1 MEFQNTDI
9 KQVDKGT
16 ALVKDNVFHGFTH
29 AAFGNQVYLDRPR
42 VNDLLEQAVQKP
54 VVCVTA
60 GAGYGKTSAV
70 YKFSKMCNAD
80 TIWIQLSA
88 RDNMR
93 ERFWENFLYVI
104 SIINREAAAAFH
116 EIGFPAS
123 EQQFQY
129 FLSLCREAAVPNKK
143 YLLVYDD
150 AHLIAEKSVLDF
162 LKRFIAVMLPNTCF
176 VLISRTECALDLDI
190 ENLDSKKIL
199 ATITE
204 DDLRFRYD
212 EMLAYFKL
220 ADVQV
225 DSALASSLYHD
236 TEGWAFS
243 IHLASLSLKN
253 LPRAESSYPANVP
266 RFLKSSAAQLIEN
279 EIMPTVSP
287 ELRQLLIKMSLG
299 EIFAPSLVLTIA
311 KDSAVV
317 KQLET
322 LSSFIRFD
330 SYANVYHIH
339 HFFLEYLRGKQNEL
353 TDEEKKEVWALA
365 AQWCLENNRKMDAI
379 INYEKSCDY
388 EGIVTTLNT
397 LPLIFSAEMAAFALS
412 IFDRAPESIYR
423 NCPGTAVV
431 RNRSLVSLGRFQQS
445 RAETLAIIPVIKS
458 LASSPSNHSI
468 LSACYINIGFIDLF
482 ESLRTRKYDFVD
494 FFKEAAFEREKSG
507 IVTEPPLNGAV
518 LRSHVCEVSYP
529 ASEADINQFIEV
541 IDQIVPYTVRAVGG
555 CMSGLDDLCRGEL
568 SFFQGKLDEAQTH
581 STMSLGKARKYRQY
595 EIENRALFYLLR
607 IYVSRGDTKN
617 IENVLMQLEA
627 ELSETL
633 YINRRFY
640 HDIVTAWY
648 YIQTGQ
654 NERVA
659 LWLKSDFKESNLNS
673 RVQGLEKLVK
683 AKYYASEKRYHV
695 ALAILE
701 SCSGIEPLIMA
712 NVEIKALQALC
723 HYRTMDK
730 PLAFKML
737 AEAYELASPAAL
749 YMPFIELGKDM
760 RAFAETAL
768 RDQAAGIPESWLVDI
783 KRRSAL
789 YAKKLY
795 PQIQKHSRGKTVLLA
810 RSLSHRETSVLSGL
824 SQGLTGIE
832 IAEASCISHNTV
844 KSAVKS
850 IYYKLGAL
858 NKADAIRIASEK
870 GILNHL
876 SAGTKAKA
884 SGA

>member
-1 MEFQNTDI
+1 M
-9 KQVDKGT
+9 
-16 ALVKDNVFHGFTH
+16 KDNFFHGFTH

-42 VNDLLEQAVQKP
+42 INSLLEQAIQKP
-54 VVCVTA
+54 VVSVTA

-88 RDNMR
+88 RDNVR

-104 SIINREAAAAFH
+104 SIINKEAAAAFY

-129 FLSLCREAAVPNKK
+129 FLSLCQQAATPNKK

-150 AHLIAEKSVLDF
+150 VHLITEKIVLDF

-176 VLISRTECALDLDI
+176 VLISRTECPLDLNT

-199 ATITE
+199 AKITE
-204 DDLRFRYD
+204 DALRFSYG

-220 ADVQV
+220 AGVQV
-225 DSALASSLYHD
+225 DSALASSMYHD
-236 TEGWAFS
+236 TEGWAFA
-243 IHLASLSLKN
+243 IHLAVVSLKN
-253 LPRAESSYPANVP
+253 IPRGEYSYPANVP

-287 ELRQLLIKMSLG
+287 ELRHLLIKMSLG

-311 KDSAVV
+311 KDDSVV

-330 SYANVYHIH
+330 SYANVYRIH
-339 HFFLEYLRGKQNEL
+339 HFFLEYLRGKQNEI
-353 TDEEKKEVWALA
+353 TDEEKKEVWAIA
-365 AQWCLENNRKMDAI
+365 AQWCMENNRKMDAI
-379 INYEKSCDY
+379 INYEKGGDY
-388 EGIVTTLNT
+388 EGIVSTLNT
-397 LPLIFSAEMAAFALS
+397 LPLIFSAEMAAFALN

-423 NCPGTAVV
+423 TCPGTAVV

-445 RAETLAIIPVIKS
+445 RTETLAIIPVIKS
-458 LASSPSNHSI
+458 LTPSASNHSI

-482 ESLRTRKYDFVD
+482 ESLRTRNYGFVD
-494 FFKEAAFEREKSG
+494 FFKEAAFEAEKSG
-507 IVTEPPLNGAV
+507 LVTEPPLNGAV
-518 LRSHVCEVSYP
+518 LSSHVCEVSYP

-568 SFFQGKLDEAQTH
+568 AFFQGKLDEAERH
-581 STMSLGKARKYRQY
+581 ISTSLSKAKKSQQY

-617 IENVLMQLEA
+617 IENIIARIEA
-627 ELSETL
+627 ELQESL

-640 HDIVTAWY
+640 YDIVMGWY

-659 LWLKSDFKESNLNS
+659 PWIKSDFKESNLNS

-683 AKYYASEKRYHV
+683 AKYCTSEKRYHA
-695 ALAILE
+695 ALAILG
-701 SCSGIEPLIMA
+701 SCGGIEPLIMA
-712 NVEIKALQALC
+712 NIEIKALQALC
-723 HYRTMDK
+723 RYRILDK
-730 PLAFKML
+730 PGAYKIL
-737 AEAYELASPAAL
+737 AEVYELASPAGL
-749 YMPFIELGKDM
+749 YMSFIELSKDM

-768 RDQAAGIPESWLVDI
+768 REQAEGIPSAWLLEI
-783 KRRSAL
+783 KRRASI

-795 PQIQKHSRGKTVLLA
+795 PQILKHSSKNTLLVNV
-810 RSLSHRETSVLSGL
+810 SLSYRETSVLYGL

-832 IAEASCISHNTV
+832 IAEAGCISPNTV

-858 NKADAIRIASEK
+858 NKADAIRIASEQ
-870 GILNHL
+870 GILINL
-876 SAGTKAKA
+876 PAGAKSKT